1 MTPAFTIKGWCPG
14 AYRPMMSGDGLVV
27 RVRPRQAHLSAAQ
40 TLGLCDLAQR
50 LGSGVIEV
58 TNRANLQL
66 RGVTEAGHDD
76 ILAGLAELGLLDA
89 DPATETRRNIITAP
103 FWQSGDLTDL
113 MSREL
118 TQRVSC
124 LPQLP
129 AKFGF
134 AVDLGDHPVL
144 TDASADIRLERDET
158 GGIVLRA
165 DGAAAGCS
173 VQPETAVDKL
183 IQLTRW
189 FAETTTQEDRRMS
202 RVVSRLPQEWQTV
215 TSACARARPAPGRT
229 DRGVIMGVPFGQV
242 DAGSLAQAVL
252 TSKATDIRVTPW
264 RMIMFLAATRL
275 PEGPFTADAN
285 DPLLRVDACPGAP
298 ACPSTS
304 VETRALARAL
314 APRVTG
320 SLHVSGCAKGCAR
333 ASAADLTLVGR
344 DGCFDLVEHG
354 CSWNDPQRRGLSPND
369 IRNLIG

>member
-1 MTPAFTIKGWCPG
+1 MTPAFTVKGWCPG

-27 RVRPRQAHLSAAQ
+27 RVRPRQGHLSAAQ
-40 TLGLCDLAQR
+40 TLGLCELAQR

-66 RGVTEAGHDD
+66 RGVPEADHDD
-76 ILAGLAELGLLDA
+76 ILASLAELDLLDA

-103 FWQSGDLTDL
+103 FWKTGDLTDVL
-113 MSREL
+113 SQDL
-118 TQRVSC
+118 TQRVGS
-124 LPQLP
+124 LPELP

-144 TDASADIRLERDET
+144 TGDSADIRLERDEA

-165 DGAAAGCS
+165 DGATSGCP
-173 VQPETAVDKL
+173 VNRETAVDKL
-183 IQLTRW
+183 IQLARW
-189 FAETTTQEDRRMS
+189 FAETTTQEGRRMA
-202 RVVSRLPQEWQTV
+202 RVVSQLPGEWQTV
-215 TSACARARPAPGRT
+215 ASARAHPQPAPGRT
-229 DRGVIMGVPFGQV
+229 DQGVITGLPFGQA

-252 TSKATDIRVTPW
+252 STEATGIRVTPW
-264 RMIMFLAATRL
+264 RMILFMTATRL
-275 PEGPFTADAN
+275 PAGPFTADAN

-298 ACPSTS
+298 ACPSAS

-314 APRVTG
+314 APRVKG

-333 ASAADLTLVGR
+333 ARTADLTLVGR
-344 DGCFDLVEHG
+344 DGCFDLVENG